1 MGLSIGKKSC
11 RNEFLQ
17 QNASSL
23 NSEIVFLLDNKMTT
37 YLQSY
42 HTHVCKRLCQKNDL
56 EVANADL
63 SKRLQCLKIDRD
75 NLQLKLANLLQAL
88 AVLIKDNPKD
98 MADKLKELT
107 KNV

>member
-1 MGLSIGKKSC
+1 
-11 RNEFLQ
+11 
-17 QNASSL
+17 
-23 NSEIVFLLDNKMTT
+23 MTT